1 MKRILI
7 LAFLTS
13 VATAA
18 ASQMPQARPDRARPA
33 PVFVSPMGEPFR
45 EGSVAAG
52 LERWFAGGDSDRDG
66 GLTLTELTADAA
78 RFFAALDV
86 DGDGEIEP
94 VEMNRYEREVAPEIQ
109 LGTERF
115 GPRER
120 RRLRRLDERRQESQS
135 RGDALIARSREDDGI
150 GLEGAGRFGLINIPQ
165 PVIDADSDLNRG
177 VHRAEFAAAA
187 GRRFL
192 ILDSDRDGRLTRP
205 ELIALLPKPRMLR
218 RERY

>member
-1 MKRILI
+1 
-7 LAFLTS
+7 
-13 VATAA
+13 
-18 ASQMPQARPDRARPA
+18 
-33 PVFVSPMGEPFR
+33 MGEPFR
-45 EGSVAAG
+45 EGGTAAG
-52 LERWFAGGDSDRDG
+52 LERWFAGADADRDG
-66 GLTLTELTADAA
+66 AMTLAELTADAA

-94 VEMNRYEREVAPEIQ
+94 LETNRYEREVAPEIQ

-120 RRLRRLDERRQESQS
+120 RRLRRLDERRQDPQG
-135 RGDALIARSREDDGI
+135 RGALIGGSREDNDEV

-187 GRRFL
+187 GRRFI
-192 ILDSDRDGRLTRP
+192 ILDGDRNGRLTLP
-205 ELIALLPKPRMLR
+205 ELLELLPKPRMLR
-218 RERY
+218 RERR